1 MLWNEQ
7 WPFIYGASHKYLY
20 SVHSLKHLTYSMD
33 FGQHTWEE
41 ISRSSPPVKTS
52 LRHKP
57 HMPSRVTCHIC
68 TTPHSHHGKATSQP
82 HFLPQDHD
90 FLRGLGSV
98 VMVGSS
104 LLQSLQPFWLCRCFA
119 RVWFQ
124 QGGPGL
130 NTSSCFISVFKT
142 HFYNQHSVPKGESLT
157 LNRGIITIFGINK
170 KSDQIKPF
178 HVHWIWLVV
187 LVLEMF
193 SLVYTKNAYIFL
205 IVYSFQ
211 LWPLTHIQRTKML
224 LINLRSSGSLQTLV
238 TILSFVL
245 LLPWTELKHQYFGHL
260 MWRVDS
266 LEETL
271 MLGEIGGRRRRGRQR
286 MRWLDGIT
294 DSMDVSLSELQGL
307 VMDREAWRAAIHGV
321 AKSPTR
327 LSNWSDLKH
336 FIVKFH
342 HYFL

>member
-7 WPFIYGASHKYLY
+7 WQFIYGASHKYLY
-20 SVHSLKHLTYSMD
+20 SVHSLKHLNYSMD

-57 HMPSRVTCHIC
+57 HMPSRVTCHVC

-90 FLRGLGSV
+90 FLRGLSSV

-157 LNRGIITIFGINK
+157 LNRGIINIFGINK

-178 HVHWIWLVV
+178 HVHWIQLIV

-193 SLVYTKNAYIFL
+193 SLVYAKSAYIFL
-205 IVYSFQ
+205 MVYSFQ
-211 LWPLTHIQRTKML
+211 LWPLTHIQRTE
-224 LINLRSSGSLQTLV
+224 IVTHQAPVLRRSTDTSDCPALCTLSSLNWIMEILV
-238 TILSFVL
+238 EDTWSNSSAGLCTNYCHRKERANI
-245 LLPWTELKHQYFGHL
+245 
-260 MWRVDS
+260 WRS
-266 LEETL
+266 
-271 MLGEIGGRRRRGRQR
+271 
-286 MRWLDGIT
+286 
-294 DSMDVSLSELQGL
+294 
-307 VMDREAWRAAIHGV
+307 H
-321 AKSPTR
+321 
-327 LSNWSDLKH
+327 
-336 FIVKFH
+336 
-342 HYFL
+342 